1 MDRILLT
8 GATGFVGKQILKQLE
23 NKGHRVTIVVKP
35 NWENRISIRV
45 HPRQKLLRSMI
56 CFLKNLVGGKKS

>member
-35 NWENRISIRV
+35 NWENRITINSSTTKS
-45 HPRQKLLRSMI
+45 KL
-56 CFLKNLVGGKKS
+56 F

>member
-23 NKGHRVTIVVKP
+23 NKGHQSNYCSKA
-35 NWENRISIRV
+35 
-45 HPRQKLLRSMI
+45 KL
-56 CFLKNLVGGKKS
+56 GK